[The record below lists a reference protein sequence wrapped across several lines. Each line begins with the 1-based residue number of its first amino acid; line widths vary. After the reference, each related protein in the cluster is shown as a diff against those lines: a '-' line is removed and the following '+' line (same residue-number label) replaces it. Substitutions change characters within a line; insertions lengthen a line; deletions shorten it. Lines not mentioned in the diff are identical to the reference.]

1 MSRAASKR
9 RETNETIVE
18 VTLNIDEVGPIE
30 VSTPIPF
37 LNHILTSF
45 MYYMNSTA
53 YIKAIDKLG
62 FDDHHLVEDVAIT
75 LGDAFKDALRDK
87 LGIMRYSSITV
98 PMDDALILVAV
109 DISGRGA
116 AYVNIKPSKESLG
129 GLSLEN
135 VPHFIDSFART
146 SNITIHVVQLNGTNT
161 HHIVEATFKGLGMTL
176 FNASRVVSTTVRSV
190 KGSL

>member
-9 RETNETIVE
+9 RETNETLVE

-116 AYVNIKPSKESLG
+116 AYVNIKPSRESLG

-176 FNASRVVSTTVRSV
+176 YNASRVVSTTVRSV